1 MPTFTVETVTP
12 LFLGGAN
19 PRGAPEVRAAS
30 FRGALRF
37 WLRALLGGVLG
48 DDPSTVLAHESR
60 VFGSTEHASPVVV
73 RVQPGSLA
81 TQLFSRLVAG
91 QPGIGYLFFAARG
104 TRAEPERSAFTAG
117 STMTVT
123 LSLRLGVEGLE
134 ALQGALA
141 AFWLLTRLGGL
152 GARAR
157 RGAGSLQVREAA
169 GVPEDLPSFVSSAST
184 PQALQRELHAGLG
197 RLRRLVGGPQPVR
210 TPSVFAVLHPAVCRI
225 WVVDRVFPSWLEAL
239 EAVGVFLST
248 FRRQRSG
255 IEFPAVRA
263 ASGGRSTL
271 PPMERAILGL
281 PIVFFDPSVR
291 RPLGILEGQEHDRR
305 ASPLLIRVTRL
316 GSQYGLVLT
325 LFRAQFLP
333 PGEQLVLRDSSGG
346 REVLARGPVPDWTW
360 LEEALLPALAKE
372 VGALLEVT
380 GW

>member
-60 VFGSTEHASPVVV
+60 VFGSTDHASPVVV
-73 RVQPGSLA
+73 RVQSGSLA
-81 TQLFSRLVAG
+81 TQPFSGLAAG
-91 QPGIGYLFFAARG
+91 QPGIRYLFFAARG
-104 TRAEPERSAFTAG
+104 THAEPERAAFVPG
-117 STMTVT
+117 STLTVT
-123 LSLRLGVEGLE
+123 LGLRPSVEGQE
-134 ALQGALA
+134 ALRWSLA

-157 RGAGSLQVREAA
+157 RGAGGLQVREVD
-169 GVPEDLPSFVSSAST
+169 GVPNGLPSFVSRAAT
-184 PQALQRELHAGLG
+184 PRALQHELQEGLG
-197 RLRRLVGGPQPVR
+197 RLRQLVGAPRSV
-210 TPSVFAVLHPAVCRI
+210 TNPSAFDVLHPAVCRI

-263 ASGGRSTL
+263 ASGGKATL

-346 REVLARGPVPDWTW
+346 RGVLARGPVPHWTW
-360 LEEALLPALAKE
+360 LEGALLPALAKE